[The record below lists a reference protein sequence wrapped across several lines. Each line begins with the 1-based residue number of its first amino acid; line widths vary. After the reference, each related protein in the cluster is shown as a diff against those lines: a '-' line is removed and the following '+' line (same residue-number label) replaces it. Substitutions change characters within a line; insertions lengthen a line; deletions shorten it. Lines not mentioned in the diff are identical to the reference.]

1 MISDND
7 LLLYHYGDGLDTDE
21 RDRIAVALK
30 TQPELVA
37 RLQSLVRQLDAAAS
51 TPELPVPMH
60 IQQRWRTAIERGTS
74 EPNSETRSW
83 IFSWRAV
90 AVAAVL
96 ILVVALGAQLAFDT
110 PGVDGPQ
117 IANQIANQEP
127 VAPHV
132 AESVGVP
139 TTEDGGVR
147 WHLAS
152 TQRQLIDVQHASGDE
167 RADLIAT
174 VIAQNRLYALAAER
188 AGDERLARALRSFA
202 PILEDLVDDSGDPNG
217 TLAQLNFELRV
228 MQARLATPPEDS
240 RNGRTL
246 AL

>member
-7 LLLYHYGDGLDTDE
+7 LLLYHYGDGLDADE

-30 TQPELVA
+30 AQPELVV

-60 IQQRWRTAIERGTS
+60 IQQRWRTAIERAAS
-74 EPNSETRSW
+74 ESDAGSRSW

-96 ILVVALGAQLAFDT
+96 ILVVAFGAQLAIDT
-110 PGVDGPQ
+110 PQVDGPQ
-117 IANQIANQEP
+117 IANQDP
-127 VAPHV
+127 VVPNV
-132 AESVGVP
+132 AERMGTP
-139 TTEDGGVR
+139 ATEDGGVR
-147 WHLAS
+147 WHLVS
-152 TQRQLIDVQHASGDE
+152 TQRQLIDVQQASGDK
-167 RADLIAT
+167 RAELIAT

-202 PILEDLVDDSGDPNG
+202 PILEGLADDSGDPNG